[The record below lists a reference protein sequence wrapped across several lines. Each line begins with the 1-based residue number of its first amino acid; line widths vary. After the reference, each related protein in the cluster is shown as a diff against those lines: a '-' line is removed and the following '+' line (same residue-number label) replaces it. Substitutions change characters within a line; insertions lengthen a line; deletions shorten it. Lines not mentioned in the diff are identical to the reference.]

1 MAEELAF
8 MGAVELGRRIAR
20 GTVSSVEVTRAMLER
35 IERLNGSL
43 RCYEAVLA
51 SQALA
56 EAKKADAEVAKKKLR
71 GPLHGV
77 PVAIKD
83 LCDIK
88 GVPTAG
94 GIPMLRKNIAERTS
108 TVAARLKAAGAV
120 ILGKLQLTEGALAL
134 HHPDIP
140 PPVNPWRADRWSGA
154 SSSGSGVAT
163 AAGLCYGSLG
173 SDTGGSIRF
182 PSLANGCVGLK
193 PTWGRVSRYGVLA
206 LAETLDHIG
215 PITRRVED
223 AAVMLGAIAGLDEND
238 PSSSSEPVPNYLAG
252 SGRGLKNVTLGF
264 DEKYCSADVD
274 PAVVKT
280 VRKAVSVL
288 KKAGAT
294 VRAVRMPP
302 TEEAVAGW
310 VPLCA
315 VEAALA
321 HAETYPS
328 RKEEYGPVFAG
339 FLESGRALSG
349 LDYGR
354 AAIARRNLR
363 GTMQRLFLSIDL
375 LVVPVIP
382 WLNPSV
388 SEFDALCADQDG
400 LMRLIHYTCVHDIT
414 GQPTITLPAGLDE
427 NGSPLGFQIVGRHF
441 EEGLLFRA
449 GMAWQRAE
457 MHGLRPPL
465 AEEPMRTGSSLD
477 QRVTSHTGS
486 SSP

>member
-8 MGAVELGRRIAR
+8 MGAVELGRKIAR
-20 GTVSSVEVTRAMLER
+20 GAVSSVEATKVMLDR
-35 IERLNGSL
+35 IARLNPSL
-43 RCYEAVLA
+43 KCYETVLTDR
-51 SQALA
+51 ALA
-56 EAKKADAEVAKKKLR
+56 EARKADSELGKKKRR

-77 PVAIKD
+77 PLAIKD

-94 GIPMLRKNIAERTS
+94 GIPMFRKNIADRTS

-223 AAVMLGAIAGLDEND
+223 AAAMLAAIAGRDGND
-238 PSSSSEPVPNYLAG
+238 PSSSSEPVPDYLAE
-252 SGRGLKNVTLGF
+252 SRRALKNVRVGF

-274 PAVVKT
+274 PAVLKT
-280 VRKAVSVL
+280 VKKAVSVL

-294 VRAVRMPP
+294 VKAVKMPP
-302 TEEAVAGW
+302 TDEAVTGW

-321 HAETYPS
+321 HTATYPA
-328 RKEEYGPVFAG
+328 RKENYGPVFGG
-339 FLESGRALSG
+339 FLESGRTLSG

-363 GTMQRLFLSIDL
+363 GDMQELFQTIDL
-375 LVVPVIP
+375 MVVPVTP

-388 SEFDALCADQDG
+388 AEFDALCADEVG
-400 LMRLIHYTCVHDIT
+400 LQKLIYYTCIYDTT
-414 GQPTITLPAGLDE
+414 GQPTITLPAGRDE

-441 EEGLLFRA
+441 DEALLCRA

-457 MHGLRPPL
+457 MDSDRPPL
-465 AEEPMRTGSSLD
+465 AA
-477 QRVTSHTGS
+477 
-486 SSP
+486 

>member
-1 MAEELAF
+1 
-8 MGAVELGRRIAR
+8 
-20 GTVSSVEVTRAMLER
+20 
-35 IERLNGSL
+35 
-43 RCYEAVLA
+43 
-51 SQALA
+51 
-56 EAKKADAEVAKKKLR
+56 
-71 GPLHGV
+71 
-77 PVAIKD
+77 

-94 GIPMLRKNIAERTS
+94 GIPMFRKNVAERTS
-108 TVAARLKAAGAV
+108 TVAARLKGAGAV

-134 HHPDIP
+134 HHPEIP
-140 PPVNPWRADRWSGA
+140 PPINPWRTDRWSGA

-223 AAVMLGAIAGLDEND
+223 AAAMLGAIAGRDEKD
-238 PSSSSEPVPNYLAG
+238 SSSSFEPVPNYLAG
-252 SGRGLKNVTLGF
+252 SGRALKTVTIGF

-280 VRKAVSVL
+280 VKKGISVL

-294 VRAVRMPP
+294 VKSVKMPP

-321 HAETYPS
+321 HAETYPA
-328 RKEEYGPVFAG
+328 RKEGYGPVFAG
-339 FLESGRALSG
+339 FLESGRTMSG

-363 GTMQRLFLSIDL
+363 GDMQNLFQSIDL
-375 LVVPVIP
+375 LVVPVMP

-388 SEFDALCADQDG
+388 AEFGALCADEVG
-400 LMRLIHYTCVHDIT
+400 LQKLIYYTSVYDIT
-414 GQPTITLPAGLDE
+414 GQPTITLPAGLDK
-427 NGSPLGFQIVGRHF
+427 NGSPLGFQVVSRHF
-441 EEGLLFRA
+441 EEGLLCRA
-449 GMAWQRAE
+449 GMVWQGAE
-457 MHGLRPPL
+457 IHSKQPQL
-465 AEEPMRTGSSLD
+465 T
-477 QRVTSHTGS
+477 
-486 SSP
+486 